1 MSKIKFEL
9 AITGMHCAAC
19 SSRIERVVS
28 KMAEVERVSVSLPT
42 NRAQVTLKEGVNKKA
57 GVDAVIARIEKINFG
72 AKLSEGEDLVKEWQ
86 KENELSAASLSSQ
99 FRSLPPMIALALI
112 LLYISMGH
120 MIGLPLPAFLAPKV
134 SPVAFAL
141 IQLIIVLPIM
151 YLGRHFYRDGFSNLL
166 QGAPNMD
173 SLVAVGTGAAFA
185 YSLFSFFMILAGDS
199 SYAMNLYFES
209 CGVLIAMISIGQYM
223 EAKSKRK
230 AGDAIGSLM
239 RLVPQ
244 TARRYENGESVVVP
258 LSELTVGELVLV
270 QPGERIPVDGKI
282 REGSSEVDQSL
293 LTGESIP
300 VAVKPESNV
309 IAGSMNGTHPLVIE
323 ITHLG
328 NDTALAQIIR
338 LVRSAQSSKAPVA
351 ALADRVSFYF
361 VPAVMVLAVFTFCA
375 WAVFSDEPISLAVK
389 AMISVLVI
397 ACPCAMGLAT
407 PTSIMV
413 ATARGA
419 QLGVLIKNAVALEMA
434 GKVDVIAFDKTGTLT
449 LGEPKVVDVVTFGS
463 YTKESALHLAACL
476 EARSEHPIAKA
487 ITKANATKV
496 TPTQPTVLPGQGLT
510 AVVEGKSVALG
521 NASLM
526 IAQSVDISA
535 AKETL
540 SKMASLARTPLLLA
554 VDGMLVAVIGV
565 ADTVRPESNRVL
577 KALSELG
584 IKTLM
589 ISGDNKKTARKI
601 ADELGIDEVYGEALP
616 QDKARIIEELQAKGF
631 KVAMVGDGL
640 NDAPALAQADVGF
653 AVADGVD
660 VSVTVVNEGDYA
672 GRETV
677 EVYVKAER
685 PGTPNA
691 QLKALGKVDLAPG
704 EEKRVTLHLP
714 LCALA
719 LCDEEGVSQVLP
731 GDYTL
736 WVGGSQPDS
745 RSIQLTG
752 QEPLRLALHQTEKV
766 VIAD

>member
-28 KMAEVERVSVSLPT
+28 KMAEVEKVSVSLPT
-42 NRAQVTLKEGVNKKA
+42 NRAQVTLKEGISKKA

-72 AKLSEGEDLVKEWQ
+72 AKLSESEDLVKEWQ

-99 FRSLPPMIALALI
+99 FRSLPPMVALAVI
-112 LLYISMGH
+112 LLYVSMGH
-120 MIGLPLPAFLAPKV
+120 MIGLPLPAFLTPEV
-134 SPVAFAL
+134 SPIAFAVL
-141 IQLIIVLPIM
+141 QLIIVLPIM
-151 YLGRHFYRDGFSNLL
+151 YLGRHFYRDGFSNLI

-173 SLVAVGTGAAFA
+173 SLVAVGTGAAFV
-185 YSLFSFFMILAGDS
+185 YSLFSLFMILSGDS

-258 LSELTVGELVLV
+258 LSELSVGELVLV

-361 VPAVMVLAVFTFCA
+361 VPAVMVLAVLTFCA

-660 VSVTVVNEGDYA
+660 VSAQAGDVILMKH
-672 GRETV
+672 GLE
-677 EVYVKAER
+677 
-685 PGTPNA
+685 
-691 QLKALGKVDLAPG
+691 
-704 EEKRVTLHLP
+704 
-714 LCALA
+714 
-719 LCDEEGVSQVLP
+719 SVL
-731 GDYTL
+731 TA
-736 WVGGSQPDS
+736 
-745 RSIQLTG
+745 
-752 QEPLRLALHQTEKV
+752 LRLSKAALRNIYQNLGWAFGYNILGIPVAMGLLHALWGGPMLSPMIGGTAMALSSTSV
-766 VIAD
+766 VLNALRLRFFK

>member
-28 KMAEVERVSVSLPT
+28 KMAEVDSVSVSLPT
-42 NRAQVTLKEGVNKKA
+42 NRAQVVLKDGIGKTEGVK
-57 GVDAVIARIEKINFG
+57 AVIARIEKINFG
-72 AKLSEGEDLVKEWQ
+72 AKLTEGEDLVQEWQ
-86 KENELSAASLSSQ
+86 KENELSAQSLRNQ
-99 FRSLPPMIALALI
+99 FKSLPPMIILALL
-112 LLYISMGH
+112 LLYVSMGH
-120 MIGLPLPAFLAPKV
+120 MIGLPLPTFLTPEV
-134 SPVAFAL
+134 SPITFAI
-141 IQLIIVLPIM
+141 IQLLLVMPIM
-151 YLGRHFYRDGFSNLL
+151 YLGKHFYKDGFSNLI

-173 SLVAVGTGAAFA
+173 SLVAVGTGAAFV
-185 YSLFSFFMILAGDS
+185 YSLFSFIMILVGDS
-199 SYAMNLYFES
+199 TYAMNLYFES

-239 RLVPQ
+239 KLVPQ
-244 TARRYENGESVVVP
+244 TARKYENGDSRVVK
-258 LSELTVGELVLV
+258 LSELEIGDKVLV
-270 QPGERIPVDGKI
+270 QPGERIPVDGVVI
-282 REGSSEVDQSL
+282 EGTSEVDQSL

-300 VAVKPESNV
+300 VAVKEKSEV
-309 IAGSMNGTHPLVIE
+309 IAGSLNGTHPLVIE

-328 NDTALAQIIR
+328 NDTTLAQIIR

-361 VPAVMVLAVFTFCA
+361 VPAVMVLSVLTFCA
-375 WAVFSDEPISLAVK
+375 WAIFSDEPISLAVK

-419 QLGVLIKNAVALEMA
+419 QLGVLIKNAVALELA

-449 LGEPKVVDVVTFGS
+449 LGQPKVVDTITFDG
-463 YTKESALHLAACL
+463 YEKEQVLALAANL

-487 ITKANATKV
+487 IMAANHSDIMAI
-496 TPTQPTVLPGQGLT
+496 QPVVLPGLGLT
-510 AVVEGKSVALG
+510 GNINGKNVALG

-526 IAQSVDISA
+526 LQQSVDITV
-535 AKETL
+535 AKEAL
-540 SKMASLARTPLLLA
+540 ARMSSLARTPLLLS
-554 VDGMLVAVIGV
+554 VDGKLAAVIGV

-577 KALSELG
+577 KALRQLG
-584 IKTLM
+584 VRTLM
-589 ISGDNKKTARKI
+589 ISGDNKRTARKI

-616 QDKARIIEELQAKGF
+616 QDKARIIRELQDKGL

-660 VSVTVVNEGDYA
+660 VSAQAGDVILMRH
-672 GRETV
+672 GL
-677 EVYVKAER
+677 
-685 PGTPNA
+685 
-691 QLKALGKVDLAPG
+691 Q
-704 EEKRVTLHLP
+704 
-714 LCALA
+714 
-719 LCDEEGVSQVLP
+719 SVL
-731 GDYTL
+731 TA
-736 WVGGSQPDS
+736 
-745 RSIQLTG
+745 
-752 QEPLRLALHQTEKV
+752 LRLSKAALRNIYQNLGWAFGYNILGIPVAMGVLHALWGGPMLSPMIGGTAMALSSTSV
-766 VIAD
+766 VLNALRLRFFR